1 MSLAHNQKGFTLVE
15 LMIGMAISLII
26 MAGAVYVFSETSKAS
41 LYEIRAARAMEQARS
56 ILQGISND
64 VRRAGYR
71 GHASRY
77 ADPAGL
83 NEHDSTSGSE
93 VTTVRV
99 YDASG
104 SLMADGATGSCIL
117 FSYNINDSTGGD
129 VNWNGS
135 DNEVFGYRYD
145 SGSNT
150 VKTLKSSSS
159 GDDGSDLC
167 LASSGSWE
175 SVSEAE
181 VFEILGFEV
190 TKDEACY
197 DLNASGAECSG
208 TPSKAAYVRDVV
220 VSISGAAQ
228 STGGEVFTFHIQNT
242 IDLPNVG
249 LEL

>member
-1 MSLAHNQKGFTLVE
+1 MAVNRQKGFTLVE

-117 FSYNINDSTGGD
+117 FSYNINDSTSGA
-129 VNWNGS
+129 VNWS
-135 DNEVFGYRYD
+135 NEVFGYRYD

-159 GDDGSDLC
+159 GNDGSDLC
-167 LASSGSWE
+167 LASLGSWE
-175 SVSEAE
+175 SVSESE
-181 VFEILGFEV
+181 VLEILGFEV
-190 TKDEACY
+190 TKDEVCY